1 MFSYVYPRGILLINS
16 TQDMNNILSD
26 MLIANPFLRE
36 LECEADVA
44 KWNRLFLI
52 AEKLFDT
59 PYSKEAANWIAR
71 KMES

>member
-16 TQDMNNILSD
+16 TQDMNKKLSD
-26 MLIANPFLRE
+26 ILKANPILRE
-36 LECEADVA
+36 KEFESDVA

-52 AEKLFDT
+52 AETLFDN